1 MLDKLMWLDDYDR
14 NARLVPGLL
23 LISPIVISLVGFGVR
38 DNPVV
43 AVICGVL
50 VSFGAPVL
58 LAKHVRRRG
67 KRLERQLYTTW
78 GGRPTTIL
86 LRPEQDGSIGPLK
99 QQRRQQLERISG
111 VKLPA
116 SSATSATDDESYETA
131 MATLLAKT
139 ADHASFNKVYVELK
153 NYGFER
159 NLRGVRRDGI
169 TASFAAA
176 AALALG
182 VLASMLD
189 WIDLPLTPLFMAT
202 AVVFPVGLF
211 WIFWPTEERV
221 REAADTY
228 AQRILDEAVNLPTLG
243 DR

>member
-23 LISPIVISLVGFGVR
+23 LISPIVVALVGFGVR
-38 DNPVV
+38 DDPII

-67 KRLERQLYTTW
+67 KLLEQQLYKAW
-78 GGRPTTIL
+78 GGPPTTIL

-99 QQRRQQLERISG
+99 QQRRQHLERISG
-111 VKLPA
+111 VKLPT
-116 SSATSATDDESYETA
+116 SSATSAADDESYETA

-139 ADHASFNKVYVELK
+139 ADHATFNKVYVELK

-159 NLRGVRRDGI
+159 NLRGVRGDGI
-169 TASFAAA
+169 VASFAAVA
-176 AALALG
+176 VLALSA
-182 VLASMLD
+182 LTSLLD
-189 WIDLPLTPLFMAT
+189 WTGLPLEPLLTST
-202 AVVFPVGLF
+202 AVAFLVGLF
-211 WIFWPTEERV
+211 WIFWPSDERV